1 MPAQTN
7 IRTTRLEMIHTKA
20 RIKTAS
26 KGLGLLKMKRASLVL
41 EFFDMAK
48 QIESL
53 MTGMKDS
60 VQRAMDS
67 TAMAEFNVGR
77 INLERIAAEQAEVI
91 MGVDAKNVM
100 GVRMPRLEVQ
110 KGASGSAFESAS
122 GRIYNIISLPTSID
136 DARHSYMTLFRLMI
150 EVAEKENSLR
160 MLLYEI
166 EKLNRRANAIENVVV
181 PALKYKVGYIRQRL
195 EDLERDQIVSIK
207 FMKRKMM
214 NAG

>member
-7 IRTTRLEMIHTKA
+7 IRTTRLEMIRTKA

-26 KGLGLLKMKRASLVL
+26 KGLELLKMKRASLVL
-41 EFFDMAK
+41 EFFSLAE

-60 VQRAMDS
+60 VKRAMDS
-67 TAMAEFNVGR
+67 TVMAEFSVGR
-77 INLERIAAEQAEVI
+77 INLERIAAEQAEII

-100 GVRMPRLEVQ
+100 GVKMPRLEVQ
-110 KGASGSAFESAS
+110 TNSSKNSG
-122 GRIYNIISLPTSID
+122 GRIYDIISLPTSID
-136 DARHSYMTLFRLMI
+136 DAKHSYTTLFKLMI
-150 EVAEKENSLR
+150 DVAERENSLR

-181 PALKYKVGYIRQRL
+181 PSLAYKVGYIRQRL

-207 FMKRKMM
+207 FMKRKML
-214 NAG
+214 NAE

>member
-7 IRTTRLEMIHTKA
+7 IRTTRLEMIRTKA

-26 KGLGLLKMKRASLVL
+26 KGLELLKMKRASLVL
-41 EFFDMAK
+41 EFFSLAE

-60 VQRAMDS
+60 VKRAMDS
-67 TAMAEFNVGR
+67 TVMAEFSVGR
-77 INLERIAAEQAEVI
+77 INLERIAAEQAEII

-100 GVRMPRLEVQ
+100 GVKMPRLEVQ
-110 KGASGSAFESAS
+110 TNSSKNSG
-122 GRIYNIISLPTSID
+122 GRIYDIISLPTSID
-136 DARHSYMTLFRLMI
+136 DAKHSYATLFKLMI
-150 EVAEKENSLR
+150 DVAERENSLR

-181 PALKYKVGYIRQRL
+181 PSLAYKVGYIRQRL

-207 FMKRKMM
+207 FMKRKML
-214 NAG
+214 NAE

>member
-7 IRTTRLEMIHTKA
+7 IRTTRLEMIRTKA

-26 KGLGLLKMKRASLVL
+26 KGLELLKMKRASLVL
-41 EFFDMAK
+41 EFFSLAE

-60 VQRAMDS
+60 VKRAMDS
-67 TAMAEFNVGR
+67 TVMAEFSVGR
-77 INLERIAAEQAEVI
+77 INLERIAAEQAEII

-100 GVRMPRLEVQ
+100 GVKMPRLEVQ
-110 KGASGSAFESAS
+110 NGSAGSS
-122 GRIYNIISLPTSID
+122 GGRIYDIISLPTSID
-136 DARHSYMTLFRLMI
+136 DAKHSYATLFKLMI
-150 EVAEKENSLR
+150 DVAERENSLR

-181 PALKYKVGYIRQRL
+181 PALAYKVGYIRQRL

-207 FMKRKMM
+207 FMKRKML
-214 NAG
+214 NAK